1 MPWYK
6 RLRWRLVGLQFLV
19 ASVGVAIMMVAT
31 RVIILSSAPA
41 VIRPKLIE
49 LTQDTSQLAVVEEG
63 LIIAFR
69 NAVLGSVGIAAVG
82 AVVVGTIS
90 SLVLWRTLV
99 VPLRRT
105 ALASQRVADGRYG
118 ERLPI
123 PDNAGEALA
132 KLSMNFNQMAAAL
145 EETEQ
150 QRITLIGNVTHELRT
165 PLTGLK
171 GFVEGLADGMFPP
184 NDETFSLMELEI
196 DRLARLVEDIQVLS
210 RVESG
215 ALKLNFQTFD
225 AAKVVAQTVAQAR
238 PQALAKSIALSLSAA
253 ITPIRVHADRDR
265 TAQIL
270 INLIGNAIRYTP
282 AGGTVTVQIIPHP
295 EHYTAEITI
304 TDTGVGITADALP
317 YVFERFY
324 REDDSR
330 SRQSGGSGVGLTIS
344 RHLAWAMGGEITAVS
359 EGKGKGSQFTL
370 TLPMK

>member
-238 PQALAKSIALSLSAA
+238 PQALAKSIALSLSEA